1 MTRTAA
7 RELAVQLCFR
17 LSAGEELSAEALED
31 FFAQE
36 YYETLSVEGGN
47 FTQTPDEKQLSY
59 IREVTQGVQAHVEE
73 LDGFIEKYAV
83 GWKPERISKTALAV
97 LRVALC
103 EIRYVAEVPA
113 GAAINEA
120 VELAKSYDEPETVA
134 FINGVLGAYWRGEH
148 EGKEEYRWNGKSFP
162 SPRSTSISGS

>member
-17 LSAGEELSAEALED
+17 LSAGETLSEETLCS
-31 FFAQE
+31 FFEQE
-36 YYETLSVEGGN
+36 YYATLSVEGES
-47 FTQTPDEKQLSY
+47 FTQTPDEKQLGY

-73 LDGFIEKYAV
+73 LDAFIQKYAV

-97 LRVALC
+97 LRVALY
-103 EIRYVAEVPA
+103 EIRCVADVPA

-120 VELAKSYDEPETVA
+120 VELAKRYDEPETVA

-148 EGKEEYRWNGKSFP
+148 ETAEE
-162 SPRSTSISGS
+162 